1 MFNITKTL
9 TSEEVKEVLNRIEA
23 RQVIRYGAITSGG
36 ILLGNTIKFYSPIV
50 DGFFIGAI
58 SSIKNYLT
66 SPFFA
71 DPLIGVLPN
80 WVVILLILSVVIMKV
95 LDIKIERNNNV
106 GEEFISIKKSRK
118 ENMRRVLGGRPW
130 FVKPSY

>member
-1 MFNITKTL
+1 MFNTTRTL
-9 TSEEVKEVLNRIEA
+9 TSEEIKETLNRIETK
-23 RQVIRYGAITSGG
+23 QVIKYGTITSGG
-36 ILLGNTIKFYSPIV
+36 ILLGGAVKFYSPIV
-50 DGFFIGAI
+50 DGLFIGTI

-80 WVVILLILSVVIMKV
+80 WVVVLLVLSVITMKL
-95 LDIKIERNNNV
+95 LDIKIERDNNL

-118 ENMRRVLGGRPW
+118 ENMRRVLGG
-130 FVKPSY
+130 KP

>member
-1 MFNITKTL
+1 MFNTTRTL
-9 TSEEVKEVLNRIEA
+9 TSEEIKETLNRIETK
-23 RQVIRYGAITSGG
+23 QVIKYSAVTSAG
-36 ILLGNTIKFYSPIV
+36 ILLGGTVKFYSPIV
-50 DGFFIGAI
+50 DGLFIGTI

-80 WVVILLILSVVIMKV
+80 WVVVLLALSVITMKL
-95 LDIKIERNNNV
+95 LDIKIEKDSSL

-118 ENMRRVLGGRPW
+118 ENMRRILGG
-130 FVKPSY
+130 KL

>member
-1 MFNITKTL
+1 MFNTTRTL
-9 TSEEVKEVLNRIEA
+9 TNEEIKEVLNRIETK
-23 RQVIRYGAITSGG
+23 QVIKYGTITSGG
-36 ILLGNTIKFYSPIV
+36 ILLGGAVKFYSPIV
-50 DGFFIGAI
+50 DGLFIGTI

-80 WVVILLILSVVIMKV
+80 WVVALLVLSVITMKL
-95 LDIKIERNNNV
+95 LDIKTEQDNNL

-118 ENMRRVLGGRPW
+118 ENMRRVLGG
-130 FVKPSY
+130 KP

>member
-1 MFNITKTL
+1 MFNTTRTL
-9 TSEEVKEVLNRIEA
+9 TSEEIKETLNRIETK
-23 RQVIRYGAITSGG
+23 QVIKYGTITSGG
-36 ILLGNTIKFYSPIV
+36 ILLGGAVKFYSPIV
-50 DGFFIGAI
+50 DGLFIGTV

-80 WVVILLILSVVIMKV
+80 WVVVLLVLSVITMKL
-95 LDIKIERNNNV
+95 LDIKIEKDSSL

-118 ENMRRVLGGRPW
+118 ENMRRILGG
-130 FVKPSY
+130 KL

>member
-1 MFNITKTL
+1 MLQTTKTL
-9 TSEEVKEVLNRIEA
+9 TSEEVKEVLNRIETK
-23 RQVIRYGAITSGG
+23 QVIKYGTITSGG
-36 ILLGNTIKFYSPIV
+36 ILLGGAVKFYSPIV
-50 DGFFIGAI
+50 DGLFISTI

-80 WVVILLILSVVIMKV
+80 WVVVLLVLSVITMKL
-95 LDIKIERNNNV
+95 LDIKIEQDNNL

-118 ENMRRVLGGRPW
+118 ENMRRVLGG
-130 FVKPSY
+130 